1 LAVTFLR
8 GSVSAMVDSSPKPL
22 STPRVLALST
32 LAFPLSGIGL
42 PLGVYLSPFYADEIG
57 LGVALTGML
66 FMALRLLDMLLD
78 PTIGHLVDS
87 FNSKWGRARPWI
99 VASVPMLMLAA
110 YFVYMPPREGASA
123 VYFVLWMVV
132 LYVGSTMLIIARN
145 AWVADIA
152 TDYDDR
158 SRHFVMIEMASV
170 LSMLFLLIIPVI
182 IANNGGDRFAQI
194 GAMGWCLII
203 SLPLTALIACMFVP
217 DPPRTKNPEEK
228 AYTFA
233 DLRKAVGNRFL
244 KTVLLLELLI
254 GMGITVTASLY
265 LFVAESVF
273 GLSDVQASLLLVVFF
288 LSSVVGLPVWMR
300 IASRTEK
307 HKAVC
312 VAVLMSAGSYALYLV
327 AAQLPGF
334 WPFALAAVINGFA
347 FTAPL
352 VIGRSMTADVVEWEL
367 VQSGTNRAGLYF
379 GLNAG
384 AYKIGASL
392 ATGLAY
398 LLVGLVA
405 GYEAGADNPP
415 EAVQGLLFIFCG
427 LPAVLYLITFFVV
440 RSYPLTRAVQ
450 AETAVQLEARNLQQ
464 TPDPLDVVKAGT

>member
-1 LAVTFLR
+1 
-8 GSVSAMVDSSPKPL
+8 MVDSSPKPL

>member
-1 LAVTFLR
+1 
-8 GSVSAMVDSSPKPL
+8 MVDSSPKPL

-203 SLPLTALIACMFVP
+203 SLPLTALIACIFVP

-450 AETAVQLEARNLQQ
+450 AETAVQLEARNFQQ

>member
-1 LAVTFLR
+1 
-8 GSVSAMVDSSPKPL
+8 
-22 STPRVLALST
+22 
-32 LAFPLSGIGL
+32 
-42 PLGVYLSPFYADEIG
+42 
-57 LGVALTGML
+57 
-66 FMALRLLDMLLD
+66 
-78 PTIGHLVDS
+78 TIGHLVDS

-217 DPPRTKNPEEK
+217 DPPRAKNPEEK

-233 DLRKAVGNRFL
+233 DLRKAVGNRVL

>member
-1 LAVTFLR
+1 
-8 GSVSAMVDSSPKPL
+8 MVDSSPKPL

-450 AETAVQLEARNLQQ
+450 AETAVQLEARSLQQ

>member
-1 LAVTFLR
+1 LAVTLAR
-8 GSVSAMVDSSPKPL
+8 GRVARMADPSPKRL

-57 LGVALTGML
+57 LGVALTGAL

-78 PTIGHLVDS
+78 PTIGHFVDRYT
-87 FNSKWGRARPWI
+87 SKWGRARPWI

-123 VYFVLWMVV
+123 VYFVIWMVI
-132 LYVGSTMLIIARN
+132 LYLGSTMLMIARN

-158 SRHFVMIEMASV
+158 SRHFVMIEMAGV

-182 IANNGGDRFAQI
+182 IASNGGDRFEQI
-194 GAMGWCLII
+194 SAMGWCLII
-203 SLPLTALIACMFVP
+203 SLPITALIACALVP
-217 DPPRTKNPEEK
+217 DPPRLKVAEAK
-228 AYTFA
+228 GYSFA
-233 DLRKAVGNRFL
+233 DLRAAVGNRYL

-273 GLSDVQASLLLVVFF
+273 GLDDAQASLLLVVFF
-288 LSSVVGLPVWMR
+288 LSSVLGLPVWMR
-300 IASRTEK
+300 LAARTEK
-307 HKAVC
+307 HRAVC
-312 VAVLMSAGSYALYLV
+312 VAVLMSAGSYALYFL
-327 AAQLPGF
+327 AAQVGGF
-334 WPFALAAVINGFA
+334 WMFAAAAVINGFA

-367 VQSGTNRAGLYF
+367 VRSGINRAGLYF

-392 ATGLAY
+392 ATGAAY

-405 GYEAGADNPP
+405 GYEAGADNSPA
-415 EAVQGLLFIFCG
+415 AVQGLLIIFCV
-427 LPAVLYLITFFVV
+427 LPAALYLITYFAV
-440 RSYPLTRAVQ
+440 RDYPLTRAVQ
-450 AETAVQLEARNLQQ
+450 AETAGQLSGPLAGMQAD
-464 TPDPLDVVKAGT
+464 DPLDVMPT

>member
-1 LAVTFLR
+1 
-8 GSVSAMVDSSPKPL
+8 MVDPSPKRL

-66 FMALRLLDMLLD
+66 FMALRLLDMVLD

-110 YFVYMPPREGASA
+110 FFVYMPPREGASA
-123 VYFVLWMVV
+123 FYFVLWMVV
-132 LYVGSTMLIIARN
+132 LYLGSTMLIIARN

-182 IANNGGDRFAQI
+182 IANNGGDRFEQI

-203 SLPLTALIACMFVP
+203 SLPLTALIACLFVP
-217 DPPRTKNPEEK
+217 DPPRTKDPEQK
-228 AYTFA
+228 SYSFA
-233 DLRKAVGNRFL
+233 DLRQAVGNRYL

-273 GLSDVQASLLLVVFF
+273 GLSDAQASLLLVVFF
-288 LSSVVGLPVWMR
+288 LSSVLGLPFWMR
-300 IASRTEK
+300 LASRTEK
-307 HKAVC
+307 HSAVC
-312 VAVLMSAGSYALYLV
+312 VAVLLSAGSYVLYLV
-327 AAQLPGF
+327 AAQFPGF

-367 VQSGTNRAGLYF
+367 VRSGTNRAGLFF

-405 GYEAGADNPP
+405 GYEAGADNSPQ
-415 EAVQGLLFIFCG
+415 AVQGLLFIFCG
-427 LPAVLYLITFFVV
+427 LPAILYLITYFVV
-440 RSYPLTRAVQ
+440 RNYPLTRAVQ
-450 AETAVQLEARNLQQ
+450 AETAGQLEARNLDQ
-464 TPDPLDVVKAGT
+464 TTDPLDVVKAGA

>member
-1 LAVTFLR
+1 
-8 GSVSAMVDSSPKPL
+8 MVDSSPKPL

-203 SLPLTALIACMFVP
+203 SLPLTALIACIFVP